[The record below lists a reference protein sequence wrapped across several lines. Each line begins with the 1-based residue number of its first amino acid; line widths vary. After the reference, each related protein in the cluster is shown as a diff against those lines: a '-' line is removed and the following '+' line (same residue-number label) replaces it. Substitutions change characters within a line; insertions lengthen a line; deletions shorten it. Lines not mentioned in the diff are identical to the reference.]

1 MTKQPVNDTRISEDK
16 TSERQNYNFQQVIVL
31 VGIALFIVKLIAW
44 YFTNSTAVL
53 TDAMESTVNIISA
66 FVGLYS
72 LYLSALPKDEN
83 HPYGH
88 GKVEFVSAA
97 IEGTLISVAG
107 IVIVYE
113 AIVQLQHPQP
123 IARLDLGILLVSA
136 TAIVNYI
143 VGAIALRKGKKNH
156 SLALQASGKHLKSD
170 TYSTIG
176 IVAGLILMSVT
187 HILWLDSAV
196 ALLFAVIILYTG
208 YKIIRDS
215 IGGIMDEADDRLIAE
230 FVKFVHQQ
238 RKSQWIDLHNL
249 RIIKYG
255 STLHMDCHMTLPYYF
270 NVAQAHDEIEELD
283 QRVNAHFG
291 TAVEL
296 FVHTDPCQEFSCRI
310 CTLTECPVRKHAFE
324 QLVPWDQKNIARNQK
339 HALEA

>member
-1 MTKQPVNDTRISEDK
+1 MTKNPVNTENKVR
-16 TSERQNYNFQQVIVL
+16 ERQNYNFQQVIVL
-31 VGIALFIVKLIAW
+31 VGIVLFIIKLIAW

-107 IVIVYE
+107 VLIVYE
-113 AIVQLQHPQP
+113 AIVQLQHPKP
-123 IARLDLGILLVSA
+123 IGRLDLGILLVSL
-136 TAIVNYI
+136 TAVINYVI
-143 VGAIALRKGKKNH
+143 GAIAFKQGQKNH

-176 IVAGLILMSVT
+176 IVAGLILISIT
-187 HILWLDSAV
+187 KILWLDSVV
-196 ALLFAVIILYTG
+196 ALLFAAIILYTG

-230 FVKFVHQQ
+230 FVVFVQQQ
-238 RKSQWIDLHNL
+238 RKPQWIDLHNL

-255 STLHMDCHMTLPYYF
+255 STLHMDCHMTLPYYL
-270 NVAQAHDEIEELD
+270 NVAQAHDEIEQLD
-283 QRVNAHFG
+283 QLVNDHFG
-291 TAVEL
+291 TAVEI
-296 FVHTDPCQEFSCRI
+296 FVHTDPCQDFSCRI
-310 CTLTECPVRKHAFE
+310 CTLSVCPVRKYAFE
-324 QLVPWDQKNIARNQK
+324 QIISWDQKNIARNQK
-339 HALEA
+339 HTLEP